1 MTKPIAFLSFDVEA
15 LPGRSKEDPLEHLV
29 WGTTTSEGHGII
41 KIMDILDSYGVK
53 GNFMVDLSICTLY
66 GDDQVT
72 KIFRYIDQRGHDI
85 HVHLHP
91 EWMLRIEEVKFL
103 MKETG
108 VNIHEAKFSLAIGF
122 DRLPKN
128 YSDRYMQYAFF
139 KFSSLIGRPPIG
151 FRSGAFLF
159 NQNTIDSA
167 FDAGFKFLSN
177 FNSIRHKSSVI
188 SDSDNSPF
196 IWRNGLIEIPVDFSP
211 EPLSFNFDH
220 YLGWFAR
227 AEKKHGIK
235 TFNLVMHSWSLL
247 ERNSEGFMVEYS
259 PVHENKLRR
268 IVEHLLEN
276 AKIST
281 YSEFINQNSLE
292 LEMAN
297 VNLLDEKIVDI
308 IDTKTFYCN
317 ICDHIEKAK
326 PDSDV
331 CKVCGSRTRHRQLKD
346 AFRTS
351 KISLAGK
358 KVLANFANSIE
369 ALYLLKGSDLTNFDV
384 RPIAGLDLQM
394 DIQHMDAISDKS
406 FDVFYAAH
414 VLNHVKDDMQAL
426 REIYRILKDDGY
438 AILTVPYVENGE
450 TIARENVLEHYG
462 QDAFDKYGVGSYRRY
477 GLSSIESE
485 FGRFFKIEKIFG
497 YDALY
502 EEGSNIFKLYKRNLI

>member
-1 MTKPIAFLSFDVEA
+1 MTKPISFLSFDVEA
-15 LPGRSKEDPLEHLV
+15 LPGRSKEDPLDHLV

-53 GNFMVDLSICTLY
+53 GNFMVDLSICKLY

-91 EWMLRIEEVKFL
+91 EWLLRSEEVKFL
-103 MKETG
+103 TKETG
-108 VNIHEAKFSLAIGF
+108 VNFLEAKLVPAIGF
-122 DRLPKN
+122 DRLPKI
-128 YSDRYMQYAFF
+128 YSDRYLQYAFF
-139 KFSSLIGRPPIG
+139 KFNSLIGRPPIG

-177 FNSIRHKSSVI
+177 FNAIRHKSNVI
-188 SDSDNSPF
+188 SSSDNSPF
-196 IWRNGLIEIPVDFSP
+196 MWKNGMIEIPVDFSP

-227 AEKKHGIK
+227 AEKKCGIK

-247 ERNSEGFMVEYS
+247 KRNAEGFMVEYS
-259 PVHENKLRR
+259 PEYESRLRR

-276 AKIST
+276 TIILT
-281 YSEFINQNSLE
+281 YSELVNQKNLDLE
-292 LEMAN
+292 IAN
-297 VNLLDEKIVDI
+297 VNHLDGNMIDI
-308 IDTKTFYCN
+308 INKTFFCN
-317 ICDHIEKAK
+317 ICDHIEKEK
-326 PDSDV
+326 SDSDV

-346 AFRTS
+346 AFRSS
-351 KISLAGK
+351 KISLVGK
-358 KVLANFANSIE
+358 KVLANFANSNE
-369 ALYLLKGSDLTNFDV
+369 VLYLLKGSDLTNFDV

-394 DIQHMDAISDKS
+394 DIQNMDAISDKS

-414 VLNHVKDDMQAL
+414 VLNHVKNDKQAL

-438 AILTVPYVENGE
+438 AILTVPYAENGE

-477 GLSSIESE
+477 GLSDIESE
-485 FGRFFKIEKIFG
+485 FECFFKVEKIFG

-502 EEGSNIFKLYKRNLI
+502 EEGANIFKLYKRAVI